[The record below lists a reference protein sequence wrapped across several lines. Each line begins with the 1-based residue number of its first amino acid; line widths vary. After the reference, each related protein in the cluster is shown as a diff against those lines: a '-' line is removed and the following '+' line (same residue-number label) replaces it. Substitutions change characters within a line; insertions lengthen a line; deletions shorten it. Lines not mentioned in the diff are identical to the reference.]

1 MWFEGAI
8 VRWKFGAVI
17 LCGLSL
23 GSVLPAN
30 AQSSPRF
37 EISFPA
43 SVHAGSITGRLFVFI
58 AHDNKPEP
66 RFQSGV
72 DELTSPFFGK
82 GVKDWGAGQ
91 TTVID
96 ASTLGYPPA
105 SLKDIPAG
113 DYYVQALVNVYTEFH
128 RADGHTIWAHMD
140 QWEGQQFNSSPGNLY
155 STVQKVHLD
164 PAGFD
169 IKLSLSNVIP
179 PVKVPADTE
188 WVKHIKIQSPM
199 LTKFWGR
206 PIYLGATVL
215 LPKGYESHPAV
226 RYPVLYEQGHFSL
239 GNPLGFRTSPP
250 TERAP
255 QRSRQRTD
263 PVLEQMYREHRM
275 WGYQLYQAWISD
287 DFPRMVVVTFQHP
300 TPYFDDSYAVN
311 SANNGP
317 YGDALVKE
325 LIPYL
330 ESHFRIIGK
339 PYARVLSGGSTGGWE
354 SLALQIFHP
363 DFFVGTWSFY
373 PDPVDFRRWQMSN
386 VYEDENAFYP
396 AGYRPGY
403 DWIVPERPEVRLP
416 SGQMTVTQ
424 RQASKL
430 EAVLGSHG
438 RSGQQ
443 VDAWFAVYGP
453 AGNDGYP
460 VPLYD
465 LLKGTIDRH
474 VAGYMREHGYDL
486 TYYLKENW
494 PKVGNELR
502 GKIHVYVGD
511 MDTFYLNLA
520 VYGMQEQLD
529 SEKDPPADATFVYG
543 RPMKPHGWQ
552 PMSNADL
559 LRMMAKYIEEHSP
572 GGEKSAK
579 SWLYE

>member
-1 MWFEGAI
+1 MIGLLWLLVALPGQGSGVRSGPKFE
-8 VRWKFGAVI
+8 V
-17 LCGLSL
+17 
-23 GSVLPAN
+23 
-30 AQSSPRF
+30 
-37 EISFPA
+37 SFPA
-43 SVHAGSITGRLFVFI
+43 SVHAGSITGRLLLFI
-58 AHDNKPEP
+58 AHTDTAAP

-82 GVKDWGAGQ
+82 DVVALKPGQ
-91 TTVID
+91 VDVID
-96 ASTLGYPPA
+96 SSTIGYPPP
-105 SLKDIPAG
+105 SLRDIPPG
-113 DYYVQALVNVYTEFH
+113 YYFVQAVLDVYTEFP

-140 QWEGQQFNSSPGNLY
+140 HWEGQLFSRSPGNLY
-155 STVQKVHLD
+155 SPVQKVYLSPSGYD
-164 PAGFD
+164 V
-169 IKLSLSNVIP
+169 KLSLTKVMTPI
-179 PVKVPADTE
+179 KVPPDTA
-188 WVKHIKIQSPM
+188 WVKHVKIQSPM
-199 LTKFWGR
+199 LTTFWGQ

-215 LPKGYESHPAV
+215 LPKGYASHPTV

-239 GNPLGFRTSPP
+239 GNPLGFRTSAP
-250 TERAP
+250 TPAMMERALRRF
-255 QRSRQRTD
+255 QRRPN
-263 PVLEQMYREHRM
+263 PVLEQMYRKHMM

-287 DFPRMVVVTFQHP
+287 DFPRMIVVTFQHP

-317 YGDALVKE
+317 YGDAMVKE

-330 ESHFRIIGK
+330 ENHFRMIRQ
-339 PYARVLSGGSTGGWE
+339 PYGRVLSGGSTGGWE

-363 DFFVGTWSFY
+363 DFFGGTWSFY

-386 VYEDENAFYP
+386 IYVDQNAFYR

-453 AGNDGYP
+453 VGSDGYP

-465 LLKGTIDRH
+465 LLTGTINH
-474 VAGYMREHGYDL
+474 QVADYMREHGYDL

-494 PKVGNELR
+494 PKIGNELR

-529 SEKDPPADATFVYG
+529 IEKDPPADATFVYG

-552 PMSNADL
+552 PMSNANL

-572 GGEKSAK
+572 SGEKSAK
-579 SWLYE
+579 AWLYQ

>member
-1 MWFEGAI
+1 VI
-8 VRWKFGAVI
+8 WKFGAIIFCALV
-17 LCGLSL
+17 L
-23 GSVLPAN
+23 GFGSPGQ
-30 AQSSPRF
+30 AQSVPRF

-43 SVHAGSITGRLFVFI
+43 SVHSGSITGRLFIFV
-58 AHDNKPEP
+58 AHGDESEP

-82 GVKDWGAGQ
+82 DVKDWEPGQ
-91 TTVID
+91 TAVID

-105 SLKDIPAG
+105 SLRDIPAG
-113 DYYVQALVNVYTEFH
+113 HYYVQALVNVYSEFH
-128 RADGHTIWAHMD
+128 RADGHTTWAHMD

-155 STVQKVHLD
+155 SPVQKVYLD
-164 PAGFD
+164 PAGYH
-169 IKLSLSNVIP
+169 IKLTLSEIIP
-179 PVKVPADTE
+179 PVRVPPDTE

-199 LTKFWGR
+199 LTAFWGR

-215 LPKGYESHPAV
+215 LPKAYDSHPTV

-239 GNPLGFRTSPP
+239 GNPLGFRTSAP
-250 TERAP
+250 TPAMIEQGLRRFEKRP
-255 QRSRQRTD
+255 N
-263 PVLEQMYREHRM
+263 PVLEQMYRKHIM
-275 WGYQLYQAWISD
+275 WRYQLYQAWISD
-287 DFPRMVVVTFQHP
+287 DFPRMIVVTFQHP

-311 SANNGP
+311 SVNNGP

-330 ESHFRIIGK
+330 ESHFRMIRQ
-339 PYARVLSGGSTGGWE
+339 PYARLLSGGSTGGWE
-354 SLALQIFHP
+354 SLALQILHP
-363 DFFVGTWSFY
+363 DFFGGTWSFY

-386 VYEDENAFYP
+386 IYVDQNAFYP
-396 AGYRPGY
+396 AGYQPGY

-416 SGQMTVTQ
+416 SGQITVTQ

-453 AGNDGYP
+453 VGSDGYP
-460 VPLYD
+460 QPLYD
-465 LLKGTIDRH
+465 LLTGTINH
-474 VAGYMREHGYDL
+474 QVADYMREHGYDL

-494 PKVGNELR
+494 PKIGNELR

-529 SEKDPPADATFVYG
+529 GEKNPPAEAAFVYG
-543 RPMKPHGWQ
+543 RPMEPHGWQ

-559 LRMMAKYIEEHSP
+559 LRTMAKYIEEHSP
-572 GGEKSAK
+572 GGAKSARA
-579 SWLYE
+579 WLYQ

>member
-1 MWFEGAI
+1 MRG
-8 VRWKFGAVI
+8 KFGAIIFCALV
-17 LCGLSL
+17 LCL
-23 GSVLPAN
+23 VQKAQ
-30 AQSSPRF
+30 AQSGPRF

-43 SVHAGSITGRLFVFI
+43 SVHSGNITGRLFIFV
-58 AHDNKPEP
+58 AHSDQPEP

-82 GVKDWGAGQ
+82 GVTDWAPGQ
-91 TTVID
+91 TAVID

-113 DYYVQALVNVYTEFH
+113 DYYVQALVNVYSEFH
-128 RADGHTIWAHMD
+128 RADGHMIWAHMD
-140 QWEGQQFNSSPGNLY
+140 QWEGQQFNSSPGNIY
-155 STVQKVHLD
+155 SPVQKIHLD
-164 PAGFD
+164 PAGYD
-169 IKLSLSNVIP
+169 IKLTLSKVILPVQMP
-179 PVKVPADTE
+179 PDTE

-199 LTKFWGR
+199 LTRFWGR

-215 LPKGYESHPAV
+215 LPKGYETHAAV
-226 RYPVLYEQGHFSL
+226 SYPVLYEQGHFSL

-250 TERAP
+250 PTMTGQA
-255 QRSRQRTD
+255 QRRSNRRTD
-263 PVLEQMYREHRM
+263 PVLEQMYREHRA
-275 WGYQLYQAWISD
+275 WGYELYQAWISD
-287 DFPRMVVVTFQHP
+287 DFPRMIVVTFQHP

-317 YGDALVKE
+317 YGDALTKE

-330 ESHFRIIGK
+330 ENHFRMIRE
-339 PYARVLSGGSTGGWE
+339 PYGRVLSGGSTGGWE

-363 DFFVGTWSFY
+363 DFFAGTWSFY

-386 VYEDENAFYP
+386 IYGDENAFYP
-396 AGYRPGY
+396 AGYKPGY

-430 EAVLGSHG
+430 EAVLGSDG

-453 AGNDGYP
+453 VGSDGYL

-465 LLKGTIDRH
+465 LLTGTINH
-474 VAGYMREHGYDL
+474 QVADYMRDHGYDL
-486 TYYLKENW
+486 TYYLKQNW
-494 PKVGNELR
+494 PKIGNDLR

-529 SEKDPPADATFVYG
+529 GEKDPPADATFVYG

-572 GGEKSAK
+572 TGGESANA
-579 SWLYE
+579 WLYH